1 MSSMVVSPAPA
12 LPRNTEL
19 FQHLMG
25 LDLSKAFG
33 RVFTDNNSFPFC
45 NRPKITEGRL
55 QTQIECK
62 GKEHAFCRNNQ
73 HVGSAILQNGD
84 PRQRHAGLL
93 IGNQGNS
100 LEGLGHLTV
109 HWWMLGGHR
118 WSVVYIPMSWMFK
131 HDELGLP
138 SAGGTFEI
146 RCFPFFVAVP
156 RLFFWGRGFYDLV
169 LDFKVCSWSWR
180 LWPSF

>member
-1 MSSMVVSPAPA
+1 M
-12 LPRNTEL
+12 
-19 FQHLMG
+19 
-25 LDLSKAFG
+25 
-33 RVFTDNNSFPFC
+33 
-45 NRPKITEGRL
+45 
-55 QTQIECK
+55 
-62 GKEHAFCRNNQ
+62 
-73 HVGSAILQNGD
+73 
-84 PRQRHAGLL
+84 
-93 IGNQGNS
+93 
-100 LEGLGHLTV
+100 
-109 HWWMLGGHR
+109 
-118 WSVVYIPMSWMFK
+118 VYIPMSWMFK